1 MSSHSYKCIYNPAVV
16 EGRRHRRRLEAADM
30 LQRVAAEE
38 TEAARCIEVAE
49 IQEQAEAKEQR
60 QQNTEISQRLEKQK
74 EQCHISGRLNKETRQ
89 PHKLLKVIKKKRAG
103 LAEYVAGGSV
113 YEVKSTP
120 CVEKQE
126 AKE

>member
-1 MSSHSYKCIYNPAVV
+1 MATVARRPCPYWDEGCNWQTPECIAITTVNEAEVYMSSHSYKCIYNPAVV

-60 QQNTEISQRLEKQK
+60 QFWDQRAT
-74 EQCHISGRLNKETRQ
+74 KET
-89 PHKLLKVIKKKRAG
+89 
-103 LAEYVAGGSV
+103 
-113 YEVKSTP
+113 
-120 CVEKQE
+120 QE
-126 AKE
+126 TAAFTVT